1 MRFVRTLAASAA
13 AMALALPAFAH
24 DVVYVAT
31 LTGAAEAPP
40 NASGGLGAVVVT
52 FNDDTFMM
60 RVQTTF
66 AGLIGNVTASH
77 IHCCTAV
84 AGTGTAGVA
93 TQVPTFPGF
102 PLGNTFGS
110 YDQTFNLSLASS
122 WNPAYIT
129 ANGGTVANAF
139 AAFSTGLNAG
149 KAYFNIHTTF
159 APGGEIRG
167 FLTAAPVPEPE
178 SYALM
183 LAGLAVVGGIAAR
196 RRAAA

>member
-1 MRFVRTLAASAA
+1 MCIRDS
-13 AMALALPAFAH
+13 
-24 DVVYVAT
+24 
-31 LTGAAEAPP
+31 
-40 NASGGLGAVVVT
+40 
-52 FNDDTFMM
+52 TFMM

-66 AGLIGNVTASH
+66 ANLTGTVTASH

-93 TQVPTFPGF
+93 TPVPTFPGF

-110 YDQTFNLSLASS
+110 YDQTFDLSLASS

-139 AAFSTGLNAG
+139 AAFSTGMNAG
-149 KAYFNIHTTF
+149 KAYLNIHTTLV
-159 APGGEIRG
+159 PGGEIRG
-167 FLTAAPVPEPE
+167 FLMTPVPEPE

-183 LAGLAVVGGIAAR
+183 LAGLAVVGGVAMR